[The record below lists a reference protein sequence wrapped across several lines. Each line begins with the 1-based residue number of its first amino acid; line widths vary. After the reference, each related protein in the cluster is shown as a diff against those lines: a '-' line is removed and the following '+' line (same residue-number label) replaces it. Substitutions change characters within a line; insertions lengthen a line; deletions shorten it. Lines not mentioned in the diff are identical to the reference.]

1 MFVQRNDRGEII
13 AISQQQTADC
23 QEAVAEHS
31 EELHVFAQRYL
42 LDTIPHEAQ
51 HQLQQSDSDLA
62 RVLEDVIDLLAVKG
76 LIQFT
81 DLPEAAQSKLL
92 RRKHI
97 RQHARNLNLIDDNE
111 PDDSF
116 LP

>member
-1 MFVQRNDRGEII
+1 MFVQRNEHGDII
-13 AISQQQTADC
+13 AVSQHQSADC

-31 EELHVFAQRYL
+31 EELQAFAQRYL
-42 LDTIPHEAQ
+42 IDTVPHHAQ
-51 HQLQQSDSDLA
+51 TQLQQSDSDLA

-92 RRKHI
+92 LRKHI
-97 RQHARNLNLIDDNE
+97 RQHARKLNLIDDNE